1 MKLPNKMNPSRSRG
15 TPSGAKPAMGTGWRK
30 SGIVGHRRLDLPRLD
45 CPQLFTAGV
54 ALHAVKR
61 TAFSMATVLKIPAA
75 KRAKTASPMLT
86 REALDMLMMIEHIGG
101 VEAFDEAARRLL
113 VAVAAAVSRLES
125 EERLHYLLDLIVAP
139 ELVRVRRGEF
149 KD

>member
-1 MKLPNKMNPSRSRG
+1 
-15 TPSGAKPAMGTGWRK
+15 
-30 SGIVGHRRLDLPRLD
+30 
-45 CPQLFTAGV
+45 
-54 ALHAVKR
+54 
-61 TAFSMATVLKIPAA
+61 
-75 KRAKTASPMLT
+75 MLT

-101 VEAFDEAARRLL
+101 VQAFDEAARRLL